1 MSRSSS
7 MRVRLFGIRFQYST
21 IVAIA
26 LMSIWSSRASAQD
39 ANSHM
44 VMSHTQATTPDLQSK
59 QSAIIAIVR
68 KSTARFKDVK
78 VAEAEGYALTFGCVS
93 GDDQGAMGLHYI
105 NFDLVKGDV
114 IDVAHPQ
121 AIIYEPTS
129 NGGVKLI
136 GADYLV
142 LADTWNKNHSAPPD
156 LMGQWFHFFDTPNR
170 FGLPAFYTL
179 HVWAWKDNPNG
190 AFVNWHPNVSCQS
203 FITPTTP

>member
-1 MSRSSS
+1 MKKN
-7 MRVRLFGIRFQYST
+7 VRQFATQFQY
-21 IVAIA
+21 AMIA
-26 LMSIWSSRASAQD
+26 ALVLMSVWSSRALAQD
-39 ANSHM
+39 DHSHM
-44 VMSHTQATTPDLQSK
+44 LISQHPELTPDQKSK
-59 QSAIIAIVR
+59 QSALLKIVR
-68 KSTARFKDVK
+68 ESTARFKDVK

-114 IDVAHPQ
+114 IDATHPQ
-121 AIIYEPTS
+121 AVIYEPTS

-142 LADTWNKNHSAPPD
+142 LASTWNKNHSSPPD

-190 AFVNWHPNVSCQS
+190 AFVNWHPNVSCEQ
-203 FITPTTP
+203 FAGTPDSTR